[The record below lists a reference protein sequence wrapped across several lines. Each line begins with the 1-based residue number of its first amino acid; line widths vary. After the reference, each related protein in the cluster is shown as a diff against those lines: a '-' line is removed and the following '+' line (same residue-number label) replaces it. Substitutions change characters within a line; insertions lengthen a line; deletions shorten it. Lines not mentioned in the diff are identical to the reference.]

1 MLVLEIGND
10 IVSLI
15 RYFFGVVS
23 LLDVIYVDLCERV
36 NIDWKVIYRFI
47 LLLSLNIWVGYI
59 FVWSIV
65 FFKLLGEVKNVC
77 IIGMWLLNY
86 LSWIDIFNKVWILS
100 IWWWK
105 IEWKWNFKLKI
116 EFDIFMKL

>member
-23 LLDVIYVDLCERV
+23 LLDVIYVDWCERV

-65 FFKLLGEVKNVC
+65 FFKLLEEVENDC

-86 LSWIDIFNKVWILS
+86 LSWIDIFNEVWILS
-100 IWWWK
+100 IW
-105 IEWKWNFKLKI
+105 
-116 EFDIFMKL
+116 